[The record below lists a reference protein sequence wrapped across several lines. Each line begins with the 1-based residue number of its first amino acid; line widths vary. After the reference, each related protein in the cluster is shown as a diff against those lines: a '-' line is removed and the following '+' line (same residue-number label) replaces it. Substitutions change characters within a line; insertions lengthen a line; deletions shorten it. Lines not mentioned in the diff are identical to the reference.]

1 MYRRIF
7 LCYLMFVCV
16 PAQAIDRIK
25 PFSNSQYAIAGE
37 MEFHYRVW
45 AMDGGN
51 AIGHVLLIHGF
62 GGSTFSW
69 EEVADSLH
77 SLDYEVIA
85 VDIPPFGYSDKDHR
99 INQSRTAHA
108 KRIHQLLQQ
117 ELPGRK
123 WHLAGHSMG
132 GAIAQAYALMYPEDL
147 LSVTFV
153 APVLFSNLRPD
164 DGDVRFLLRSSPLSW
179 LAGELAEEWLINAG
193 RVEGL
198 LASAYGTEP
207 SETQVAAYLEPL
219 LIPGTARA
227 ILSSPVYYQEV
238 DRLDAADL
246 AVPAKAIWGDADD
259 WVSWE
264 SQKNTLDRMPEIDL
278 VQLEGVGHNPMETH
292 FEEFMRAWL
301 PFLEAF

>member
-1 MYRRIF
+1 
-7 LCYLMFVCV
+7 MFCLLLVLLLS
-16 PAQAIDRIK
+16 AQ
-25 PFSNSQYAIAGE
+25 PFDNSRQAAMAGVR
-37 MEFHYRVW
+37 MHYRHWEVS
-45 AMDGGN
+45 GGQ
-51 AIGHVLLIHGF
+51 AAGHILLVHGF
-62 GGSTFSW
+62 AGSTFSW